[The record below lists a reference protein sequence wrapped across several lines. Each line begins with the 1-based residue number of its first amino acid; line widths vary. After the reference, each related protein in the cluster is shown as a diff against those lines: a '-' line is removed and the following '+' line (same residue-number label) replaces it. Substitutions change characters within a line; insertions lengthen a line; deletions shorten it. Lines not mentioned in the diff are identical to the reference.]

1 MSAPVPCLVH
11 GVGPDEPCSLVEPAC
26 AARLARMANPLV
38 SLFRSMASA
47 AVEASAIEIAPPI
60 FEAPPVAD
68 EPIELSVRVPL
79 SAYMPTGPAIYCY
92 EEREARDRL
101 DAAGID
107 ADAELVTLAQ
117 ELERDGVLDATEAE
131 ILRGGRK
138 C

>member
-1 MSAPVPCLVH
+1 MSARVPCLVH
-11 GVGPDEPCSLVEPAC
+11 GVGPDEPCSLVELAC

-47 AVEASAIEIAPPI
+47 AIEIAPPI

-68 EPIELSVRVPL
+68 EPTELSVRVPL
-79 SAYMPTGPAIYCY
+79 SAYLPTGTAVYCHIYCH
-92 EEREARDRL
+92 EERGARDRL

-107 ADAELVTLAQ
+107 ADAELVKLAQ